1 MIHQLEGRSF
11 SSIRAFR
18 LVIGLVGFSPFLSG
32 CKILDALAPEGE
44 YGGPT
49 VRVRQQWHAP
59 HTGYANPQP
68 ALMGDLV
75 FVATG
80 DGRVIARERARGRK
94 RWAARVGTDRPEA
107 ANLIARAGVVV
118 APVLFHTV
126 GLDAATGAELWRYE
140 APLDTVDGGP
150 RTPGQLLR
158 VRLDADEQAVYVP
171 AWGGTIASVELR
183 TGHMRWRWQ
192 PEPEIAHR
200 FGAQGVRVSG
210 GTVFATVWHF
220 LNATGTQAEAW
231 VVALDAATGRQLW
244 RTVLPVGLSG
254 VSVAGRPEVTPDGV
268 VAMTVSG
275 DLFSLDRATGRIMW
289 HIPRQ
294 PPSPNAIGYPVFAS
308 PAVADNTVYADDG
321 FSGLRALR
329 SSDGKLLWRT
339 PYLGGQFVDDLLVTP
354 TRIYGP
360 AGQLHAFDRRAGA
373 WLGMVGQ
380 PGKTG
385 YDSFFP
391 ATPAASDGQV
401 FAPYEGGILAF
412 SDS

>member
-1 MIHQLEGRSF
+1 MSGLARVFCF
-11 SSIRAFR
+11 S
-18 LVIGLVGFSPFLSG
+18 IGIAALSASLSG
-32 CKILDALAPEGE
+32 CEELNELTGSDE
-44 YGGPT
+44 YGGRT
-49 VRVRQQWHAP
+49 ARVREHWHAP
-59 HTGYANPQP
+59 HPGYANPQP
-68 ALMGDLV
+68 ALTEDLV
-75 FVATG
+75 FVGTG
-80 DGRVIARERARGRK
+80 DGRVIARDRARGTQ
-94 RWAARVGTDRPEA
+94 RWATRVSPGGSEA

-158 VRLDADEQAVYVP
+158 VRLDADEQAVYIP

-183 TGHMRWRWQ
+183 TGRVRWRWQ
-192 PEPEIAHR
+192 PEPGIAHR

-210 GTVFATVWHF
+210 GTLFATVWHF
-220 LNATGTQAEAW
+220 LNASGTQAEAW

-254 VSVAGRPEVTPDGV
+254 VSVAGRPEVTPEGV

-275 DLFSLDRATGRIMW
+275 DLFSLDRGTGRVMW
-289 HIPRQ
+289 HVPRQ
-294 PPSPNAIGYPVFAS
+294 QPGLNAIGHPVFAG
-308 PAVADNTVYADDG
+308 PAVAGNTVYADDG
-321 FSGLRALR
+321 FSALRAVR
-329 SSDGKLLWRT
+329 SGDGKLLWRS
-339 PYLGGQFVDDLLVTP
+339 PYPGGQFVDDLLVTS
-354 TRIYGP
+354 THIYGP
-360 AGQLHAFDRRAGA
+360 AGQLHAFDRRMGA

-391 ATPAASDGQV
+391 ATPAAADGRV